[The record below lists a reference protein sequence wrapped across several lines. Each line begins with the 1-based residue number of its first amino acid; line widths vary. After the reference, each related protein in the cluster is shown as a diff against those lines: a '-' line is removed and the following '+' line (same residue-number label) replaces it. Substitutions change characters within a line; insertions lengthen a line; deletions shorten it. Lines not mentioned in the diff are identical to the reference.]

1 MKPFCIFTAVFLLA
15 GICSVAAQ
23 DLIILRDGN
32 VIEAKV
38 TEISPSEIRY
48 KRYDHLDGPTI
59 VIPAASVLS
68 IRYENGMVEAIN
80 TAPVKGAV
88 NTAPATRQ
96 VSAQTESFGTTAMD
110 PDKFI
115 FGINAN
121 PGGFVGWV
129 FENSGPSLNIELG
142 KGHFN
147 SEINLVFPYLGFGFL
162 ATFNGFWPSRIG
174 GFYLGGGIGF
184 AFYRA
189 YYYDSWGDGYRI
201 ALSLPVGLN
210 IGYKFVTRSG
220 LYFRTGTFVGYDI
233 LYGLASGWSPVYIK
247 PDLAIGW
254 TVR

>member
-1 MKPFCIFTAVFLLA
+1 MKPFCIFAAAFLLA

-38 TEISPSEIRY
+38 TEIAPSEIRY

-88 NTAPATRQ
+88 NTAPAARRE
-96 VSAQTESFGTTAMD
+96 SAQTESFGTTAMD

-129 FENSGPSLNIELG
+129 FQNSGPSLNIELG

-184 AFYRA
+184 GYSAFY
-189 YYYDSWGDGYRI
+189 G
-201 ALSLPVGLN
+201 LSLPVGLN

-233 LYGLASGWSPVYIK
+233 LWTWMPVYLK

-254 TVR
+254 TMR